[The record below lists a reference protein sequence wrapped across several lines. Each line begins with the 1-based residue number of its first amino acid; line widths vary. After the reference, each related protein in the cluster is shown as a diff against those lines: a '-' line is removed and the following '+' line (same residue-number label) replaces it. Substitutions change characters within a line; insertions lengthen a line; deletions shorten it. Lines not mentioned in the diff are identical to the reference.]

1 MRKLTVFNQISV
13 DGYFKTPSGD
23 IGWMHRQDDGD
34 EEFKK
39 FSTDN
44 AVAGGVLVFGRKTYE
59 TMAGFWPTPAA
70 AKQFPGIAEQM
81 NRLPKVVFS
90 KTLDKPSWNNT
101 TIVKDDPVAAL
112 KKMKSERGEPMAILG
127 SGSIVS
133 QLTQARL
140 IDGYQLVVSPIVLG
154 KGRTLF
160 ETVQDRVN
168 LKLTQSRAF
177 KNGNVVLWY
186 DLG

>member
-101 TIVKDDPVAAL
+101 TIV
-112 KKMKSERGEPMAILG
+112 
-127 SGSIVS
+127 
-133 QLTQARL
+133 
-140 IDGYQLVVSPIVLG
+140 
-154 KGRTLF
+154 
-160 ETVQDRVN
+160 
-168 LKLTQSRAF
+168 
-177 KNGNVVLWY
+177 
-186 DLG
+186 